1 MMKMRFTYDGA
12 AAYTKPRSPLS
23 GNLGALLTR
32 PTAMLRAWLRHRQNR
47 RDLLRLDDHMLRDI
61 GLDRSRVD
69 EMTSRPFW
77 RA

>member
-1 MMKMRFTYDGA
+1 MMKLRFTYDGI
-12 AAYTKPRSPLS
+12 AAYTKPRSHLS
-23 GNLGALLTR
+23 GILGALLSG
-32 PTAMLRAWLRHRQNR
+32 PMAMPRAWLRHRQDR

-69 EMTSRPFW
+69 EIPARPFW